1 MIANQQFD
9 SYPVRG
15 LRNLGNSCY
24 LNSVLQVFTATSGV
38 REHFLFNMEALKAI
52 KAAQNAGKGEEVALT
67 LSMRQLIAQM
77 HAHGKAEEA
86 VHPVHVLKAV
96 SRRHDIYGRRAEQDS
111 HEVLRQLLEGLRD
124 EMEKAAKAASREQAD
139 EDKKEKT
146 LIDDLF
152 CGDVRSS
159 IVCLNCGAV
168 SCSNEPFLDMSLPIP
183 RTKTAAGSWAAAVGG
198 SGDASSSSNGADIAG
213 VVAAADAN
221 GEDGSGTAA
230 PLEAIG
236 SAIAASDVLSKLPA
250 ELTSAHEQKRLTG
263 CLQAFAAPEILQ
275 GENAYVCDECLKAA
289 RARAA
294 KVGEE
299 PPAADKVR
307 QPAVRWLQIMRVP
320 RVLTLHLKRFRAMG
334 RRVHK
339 LDEHVPFPARLDL
352 SAFTCAAGDPV
363 KHFSQLDGSGGSAAA
378 AAAGGMMRLYGV
390 IEHEGSFSGGHYIA
404 YVRLAEQW
412 YRMSDSQV
420 TRVDEEAVLRKQA
433 FMLFYERE

>member
-1 MIANQQFD
+1 MPDQKRYGYAYIHYHSATAAELACVEQFQELNGRRVEVQRSVEERKDKDRNSAEEPTAQPVQPPPPPPTADEQWPSLAPAKPPLPPPASPPPPVAKPTPAPAPAPPPPPPAPPPAPTPPQEPPTIPVDDSGTPYRLSKMIANQQFD

-198 SGDASSSSNGADIAG
+198 SGDASSSSNGADTAG
-213 VVAAADAN
+213 VVAAADVN
-221 GEDGSGTAA
+221 GEDSGTAA
-230 PLEAIG
+230 PLEAVG
-236 SAIAASDVLSKLPA
+236 STIAASDVLSKLPA
-250 ELTSAHEQKRLTG
+250 ELTSAQRAE
-263 CLQAFAAPEILQ
+263 AAHGLPS
-275 GENAYVCDECLKAA
+275 GVC
-289 RARAA
+289 R
-294 KVGEE
+294 
-299 PPAADKVR
+299 
-307 QPAVRWLQIMRVP
+307 
-320 RVLTLHLKRFRAMG
+320 
-334 RRVHK
+334 
-339 LDEHVPFPARLDL
+339 
-352 SAFTCAAGDPV
+352 S
-363 KHFSQLDGSGGSAAA
+363 
-378 AAAGGMMRLYGV
+378 
-390 IEHEGSFSGGHYIA
+390 
-404 YVRLAEQW
+404 
-412 YRMSDSQV
+412 
-420 TRVDEEAVLRKQA
+420 
-433 FMLFYERE
+433 